1 MRRFIETA
9 EEVGADDADALT
21 PIPQLGW
28 SQGHRLPEC
37 KSCLKPWEAAW
48 NEPPHL
54 VSAAQEEWLPY
65 SQSQDRP
72 GARHRIIHQYQNV
85 SGRKSE
91 ARTAAGE
98 ECGCMSMDRLE
109 QIGREIAARVEK
121 LDKLGARA
129 ADQVVSIGHLLAEAG
144 RRTMVT
150 VDEAA
155 A

>member
-1 MRRFIETA
+1 
-9 EEVGADDADALT
+9 
-21 PIPQLGW
+21 
-28 SQGHRLPEC
+28 
-37 KSCLKPWEAAW
+37 
-48 NEPPHL
+48 
-54 VSAAQEEWLPY
+54 
-65 SQSQDRP
+65 
-72 GARHRIIHQYQNV
+72 
-85 SGRKSE
+85 
-91 ARTAAGE
+91 
-98 ECGCMSMDRLE
+98 MSMDRLE